1 MLYTGARGR
10 KQKNPKVS
18 VLKEEIGH
26 FLHTG
31 HHEAPTPGKPKR
43 CLYVLY
49 SCILENLVAVQSVL
63 MLLVP
68 VMLKCSLFYRDFGL
82 KTSRSDTDHAM
93 MT

>member
-26 FLHTG
+26 LLHTG

-63 MLLVP
+63 MLHVL
-68 VMLKCSLFYRDFGL
+68 MF
-82 KTSRSDTDHAM
+82 SRVANALYSIEILD
-93 MT
+93 